1 MQTMIQTVYQTRATL
16 PLLLSNYTAE
26 QKAATEIKTAD
37 NVSIFDFDMFQGIIE
52 DKYPFYVTD
61 LYSASETITE
71 AQAATMFYNKYARWK
86 SRRLDGI
93 RKAYR
98 ALTED
103 YNPIWNY
110 DRYEEGTETDTTTH
124 GLKVSKNVDTKTSNN
139 TDLKSA
145 TASDLKV
152 SSNTDIKTAH
162 AENYKDSTNTD
173 LKASTATDVK
183 ASTASDLTS
192 AISTNMQESETLS
205 TQTDKRP
212 TWSADDQTTAV
223 QTMLPGT
230 KTKSGDDDDN
240 FTHTTGS
247 AANNYTQTEGTAANN
262 YTQTEGTAANNYTQ
276 RVATGTDNY
285 DQTTGTALDNYS
297 KTEGSAQN
305 NYTQTTGNALNN
317 YSQTTANGQNNY
329 TQESGTTKNVHEKD
343 DVHMYGNIGVTTSAQ
358 MVNEELQ
365 LRKYD
370 LVDSLVREFVE
381 SVSYYVSDLIE
392 QEGI

>member
-1 MQTMIQTVYQTRATL
+1 MQTMIQQVYRTRATL
-16 PLLLSNYTAE
+16 PILLENYTAE

-37 NVSIFDFDMFQGIIE
+37 NVSIFDFEMFQGIIE

-61 LYSASETITE
+61 LYSASESITE

-124 GLKVSKNVDTKTSNN
+124 GLKVSTNVDTKTSNN

-145 TASDLKV
+145 TASDVKV
-152 SSNTDIKTAH
+152 SNNTDIKTAH

-173 LKASTATDVK
+173 IKASTATDVK

-192 AISTNMQESETLS
+192 AINTNMQESETLS

-212 TWSADDQTTAV
+212 TWSADNQTTAV

-230 KTKSGDDDDN
+230 KTKSGDDEDN

-247 AANNYTQTEGTAANN
+247 ATNNYTQTEGNVENN
-262 YTQTEGTAANNYTQ
+262 YTRTAGTAENNYTQ
-276 RVATGTDNY
+276 RIATGTDNY

-317 YSQTTANGQNNY
+317 YSQTTANGLNNY
-329 TQESGTTKNVHEKD
+329 TQESGTTKREHEKD
-343 DVHMYGNIGVTTSAQ
+343 NVHMYGNIGVTQSSELVQ
-358 MVNEELQ
+358 NELL

-392 QEGI
+392 EGV

>member
-37 NVSIFDFDMFQGIIE
+37 NVSIFDFEMFQGIIE

-61 LYSASETITE
+61 LYSATESITE

-86 SRRLDGI
+86 ARRLDGI

-124 GLKVSKNVDTKTSNN
+124 GLKVSTNVDTKTSNN

-145 TASDLKV
+145 TSSDLKV
-152 SSNTDIKTAH
+152 SNNTDLKTAH
-162 AENYKDSTNTD
+162 AENYKDSTATD
-173 LKASTATDVK
+173 LKASTATDLK
-183 ASTASDLTS
+183 ASTASDLKS
-192 AISTNMQESETLS
+192 AIATNMQETETLS

-230 KTKSGDDDDN
+230 KTKSGLATD
-240 FTHTTGS
+240 
-247 AANNYTQTEGTAANN
+247 NYTQTTGTAAGNYTETTGTAAGN
-262 YTQTEGTAANNYTQ
+262 YTQTAGTAANNYTQ

-285 DQTTGTALDNYS
+285 DQTTGSYTDNYS
-297 KTEGSAQN
+297 HTEGSEN
-305 NYTQTTGNALNN
+305 NN
-317 YSQTTANGQNNY
+317 YSRTTGSYSDNYSRTEASGSNNY
-329 TQESGTTKNVHEKD
+329 TQESGTTKREHEKD
-343 DVHMYGNIGVTTSAQ
+343 NVHMYGNIGVTTSAA
-358 MVNEELQ
+358 MVSEEIQ
-365 LRKYD
+365 LRKFD
-370 LVDSLVREFVE
+370 FVDSLVREFVE
-381 SVSYYVSDLIE
+381 SVSYYVSDLVE
-392 QEGI
+392 EGI

>member
-1 MQTMIQTVYQTRATL
+1 MQTMVQTVYQTRATL
-16 PLLLSNYTAE
+16 PILLENYTNE

-37 NVSIFDFDMFQGIIE
+37 NVSIFDFDMFKGIIE

-98 ALTED
+98 ALTEE
-103 YNPIWNY
+103 YNPIYNY

-124 GLKVSKNVDTKTSNN
+124 GLKVSTNVDTKTSNN

-152 SSNTDIKTAH
+152 SSNTDLKTAH
-162 AENYKDSTNTD
+162 AENYKD
-173 LKASTATDVK
+173 STATDVK
-183 ASTASDLTS
+183 ASTASDLKS
-192 AISTNMQESETLS
+192 AIATNMSETETVS

-212 TWSADDQTTAV
+212 TWAADNQTTAV
-223 QTMLPGT
+223 QTMQPGA
-230 KTKSGDDDDN
+230 KTKSG
-240 FTHTTGS
+240 S
-247 AANNYTQTEGTAANN
+247 AVDNYTQTTGTAAGN
-262 YTQTEGTAANNYTQ
+262 YTQTSGTAANNYTQ

-285 DQTTGTALDNYS
+285 DQTTGTATDNYS
-297 KTEGSAQN
+297 RTEGSENN
-305 NYTQTTGNALNN
+305 NYNRTTGSYSDN
-317 YSQTTANGQNNY
+317 YSRTEAHKNDNY
-329 TQESGTTKNVHEKD
+329 TEQSGTTKIEHEKD
-343 DVHMYGNIGVTTSAQ
+343 GVHMYGNIGVTTSAA

-365 LRKYD
+365 LRRFD

-381 SVSYYVSDLIE
+381 SVSYYVSDLVE
-392 QEGI
+392 EGI

>member
-1 MQTMIQTVYQTRATL
+1 MNTMIQQVYRTRATL
-16 PLLLSNYTAE
+16 PILLENYTNE

-37 NVSIFDFDMFQGIIE
+37 NESIFDFDMFKGIIE

-98 ALTED
+98 ALTEE
-103 YNPIWNY
+103 YNPIYNY
-110 DRYEEGTETDTTTH
+110 DRFEEGTETDTTTH
-124 GLKVSKNVDTKTSNN
+124 GLKVATNVDTKTSNN
-139 TDLKSA
+139 TDLKSS
-145 TASDLKV
+145 TASDVKV
-152 SSNTDIKTAH
+152 SNNTDLKTAH
-162 AENYKDSTNTD
+162 AENYKDST
-173 LKASTATDVK
+173 ATDIK

-192 AISTNMQESETLS
+192 AIKTNISESETVS

-212 TWSADDQTTAV
+212 TWAADNQTTAV

-230 KTKSGDDDDN
+230 KTKTGDDEDN

-247 AANNYTQTEGTAANN
+247 AANNYTETSGDVSD
-262 YTQTEGTAANNYTQ
+262 NYTQ
-276 RVATGTDNY
+276 RVATATDNY
-285 DQTTGTALDNYS
+285 DQTTGTATDNYS
-297 KTEGSAQN
+297 KTEGSAAN
-305 NYTQTTGNALNN
+305 NYTRTEGQALNN
-317 YSQTTANGQNNY
+317 YSQTVANGLNNY
-329 TQESGTTKNVHEKD
+329 TQESGTTKTEHEKD
-343 DVHMYGNIGVTTSAQ
+343 GVHMYGNIGVTTSAA

-365 LRKYD
+365 LRRFD
-370 LVDSLVREFVE
+370 FVDSLVREFVE

>member
-1 MQTMIQTVYQTRATL
+1 MNTMIQQVYRTRATL
-16 PLLLSNYTAE
+16 PILLENYTNE

-37 NVSIFDFDMFQGIIE
+37 NVSIFDFEMFKGIIE

-61 LYSASETITE
+61 LYSATETITE

-98 ALTED
+98 ALTEE
-103 YNPIWNY
+103 YNPIYNY

-124 GLKVSKNVDTKTSNN
+124 GLKVSTNVDTKTSNN
-139 TDLKSA
+139 TDLKSS

-152 SSNTDIKTAH
+152 SSNTDLKTAH
-162 AENYKDSTNTD
+162 AENYKD
-173 LKASTATDVK
+173 STATDVK
-183 ASTASDLTS
+183 ASTASDLKS
-192 AISTNMQESETLS
+192 AIATNMSETETVS

-212 TWSADDQTTAV
+212 TWAADNQTTAV
-223 QTMLPGT
+223 QTMQPGS
-230 KTKSGDDDDN
+230 KTKSG
-240 FTHTTGS
+240 
-247 AANNYTQTEGTAANN
+247 AAVDNYTQTTGTAAGN
-262 YTQTEGTAANNYTQ
+262 YTQTSGTAANNYTQ

-285 DQTTGTALDNYS
+285 DQTTGTATDNYS
-297 KTEGSAQN
+297 KTEGSASN
-305 NYTQTTGNALNN
+305 NYTRTEGSDSNN
-317 YSQTTANGQNNY
+317 YSRTVADYDDNY
-329 TQESGTTKNVHEKD
+329 TQESGTTKIEHEKD
-343 DVHMYGNIGVTTSAQ
+343 GVHMYGNIGVTTSAA

-365 LRKYD
+365 LRRFD

-392 QEGI
+392 EGV

>member
-1 MQTMIQTVYQTRATL
+1 MQTMVQTVYQTRAAL
-16 PLLLSNYTAE
+16 PILLENYTNE
-26 QKAATEIKTAD
+26 QKAATEIKTAAGE
-37 NVSIFDFDMFQGIIE
+37 SIFDFEMFKGIIE

-61 LYSASETITE
+61 LYSATETITE

-98 ALTED
+98 ALTEE
-103 YNPIWNY
+103 YNPIYNY

-124 GLKVSKNVDTKTSNN
+124 GLKVSTNVDTKTSNN

-152 SSNTDIKTAH
+152 SSNTDLKTAH
-162 AENYKDSTNTD
+162 AENYKD
-173 LKASTATDVK
+173 STATDVK
-183 ASTASDLTS
+183 ASTASDLKS
-192 AISTNMQESETLS
+192 AIATNMSETETVS

-212 TWSADDQTTAV
+212 TWAADNQTTAV
-223 QTMLPGT
+223 QTMQPGA
-230 KTKSGDDDDN
+230 KTKSG
-240 FTHTTGS
+240 
-247 AANNYTQTEGTAANN
+247 AAVDNYTQTTGTAAGN
-262 YTQTEGTAANNYTQ
+262 YTQTSGTAANNYTQ

-285 DQTTGTALDNYS
+285 DQTTGTATDNYS
-297 KTEGSAQN
+297 RTEGSENN
-305 NYTQTTGNALNN
+305 NYNRTTGSYSDN
-317 YSQTTANGQNNY
+317 YSRTEAHKNDNY
-329 TQESGTTKNVHEKD
+329 TEQSGTTKTEHEKD
-343 DVHMYGNIGVTTSAQ
+343 GVHMYGNIGVTTSAA

-365 LRKYD
+365 LRRFD

-392 QEGI
+392 EGV

>member
-1 MQTMIQTVYQTRATL
+1 MQTMVQTVYQTRATL

-61 LYSASETITE
+61 LYSATESITE

-86 SRRLDGI
+86 ARRLDGI

-98 ALTED
+98 ALTEE
-103 YNPIWNY
+103 YNPIYNY
-110 DRYEEGTETDTTTH
+110 DRYEEGTVTDTTTH
-124 GLKVSKNVDTKTSNN
+124 GLKVSTNVDTKTSNN

-152 SSNTDIKTAH
+152 SNNTDLKTAH
-162 AENYKDSTNTD
+162 AENYKDSTATD

-192 AISTNMQESETLS
+192 AIATNMQESETIS

-240 FTHTTGS
+240 YTHTT
-247 AANNYTQTEGTAANN
+247 GTAANN
-262 YTQTEGTAANNYTQ
+262 YTQTEGDAADNYTQTSGDAQDNYTQ
-276 RVATGTDNY
+276 RVSLATDNY

-329 TQESGTTKNVHEKD
+329 TQESGTTKTEHEKD
-343 DVHMYGNIGVTTSAQ
+343 GVHMYGNIGVTTSAT

-365 LRKYD
+365 LRRLD
-370 LVDSLVREFVE
+370 FVDSLVREFVE

-392 QEGI
+392 EGV